1 MVCKDYGED
10 QVKKNDDGNHPLPSN
25 ERIIVGFNQRDKT
38 VDDVQ
43 KVTVSAIGQSIA
55 EGEFDNVATLL
66 MNLENAGIACNLIT
80 YNAAISA
87 YEKAG
92 GEQGM
97 ANALRL
103 LNKMK
108 HKQVEPD
115 TITYSAV
122 ISACEKAG
130 GQRGMINALN
140 LLQQMKAV
148 QVAPNI
154 PSLIRQ

>member
-1 MVCKDYGED
+1 M
-10 QVKKNDDGNHPLPSN
+10 KKNGDVKQPLPSN
-25 ERIIVGFNQRDKT
+25 KRVIFGFNQGGKT
-38 VDDVQ
+38 MDDVQ

-97 ANALRL
+97 VNALAL
-103 LNKMK
+103 LEEMNSAKIT
-108 HKQVEPD
+108 PD
-115 TITYSAV
+115 EITYSAA

-130 GQRGMINALN
+130 GEQGMANARA
-140 LLQQMKAV
+140 LLKDMNAMVFLHSMK
-148 QVAPNI
+148 
-154 PSLIRQ
+154 